1 MFAALQSPSQ
11 GASGLS
17 DALSSQESFCSNDDV
32 GLYIE
37 EGSPDE
43 TDSTAIKKQAHSSG
57 CHVSSSSNRG
67 SEGGVQEAPL
77 QACTL
82 QQNCDSDGAFVL
94 CSNSG
99 PSPSSSPYSSVQQQ
113 GSEGREIVS
122 YKAAAAGEAADS
134 LQALR

>member
-37 EGSPDE
+37 ESSPDE

-57 CHVSSSSNRG
+57 CHVSSSSNHG

-82 QQNCDSDGAFVL
+82 QQNCDSDGACVL
-94 CSNSG
+94 CSDSG
-99 PSPSSSPYSSVQQQ
+99 PSSSPYSSVQQQ
-113 GSEGREIVS
+113 GSEGRAIVS